1 MPNWVSNNLTVIG
14 NKEDL
19 DKFVGQVGRTYT
31 RKVTRLEKSEEGFVT
46 ITEDAEWKGDFCL
59 WNIHAPDESIL
70 DEYHGAAD
78 GKAGPNNWYAWNVN
92 NWGTKWDV
100 DAEAERHGD
109 DHLQVR
115 FDTAWSPPYAAI
127 ETAAKQHPNL
137 TLHLE
142 WEEEQGFGAEVEFTA
157 EAGAIEVRTWDI
169 PNSHADF
176 VDRDNEDGCVCGYEG
191 ESEYWFDDCPGKAPA
206 IDPELVEDILE
217 LAELSEA
224 R

>member
-19 DKFVGQVGRTYT
+19 DKFVEQVGRTYT
-31 RKVTRLEKSEEGFVT
+31 RQVTRYENVDGEFRT

-70 DEYHGAAD
+70 DEYHSVAD

-100 DAEAERHGD
+100 DAEVERHAD

-115 FDTAWSPPYAAI
+115 FDTAWSPPYPAI
-127 ETAAKQHPNL
+127 ATAAEQHPNL
-137 TLHLE
+137 TFHLE
-142 WEEEQGFGAEVEFTA
+142 WEEEQGFGAEVEFDA
-157 EAGAIEVRTWDI
+157 EGPNEVRTWDI
-169 PNSHADF
+169 PSSHADF
-176 VDRDNEDGCVCGYEG
+176 VERDNEDGCVCAYE
-191 ESEYWFDDCPGKAPA
+191 EEQEYWFSDCPGKNDEWTVAN
-206 IDPELVEDILE
+206 IEDAAE
-217 LAELSEA
+217 LAV
-224 R
+224 